1 MPDNYKYIKVEVAE
15 RIGTITL
22 NRPDSLNAFTQDML
36 TEALNAVRE
45 LNEHPDTVFTVLTG
59 EGRFFSAGA
68 DIRGEKIDSVAHEP
82 MTARPTPNLAI
93 LEVCLQVKTFQPVVS
108 DLGLSNTPSGV
119 ELMRALIDQRKVFV
133 LALNGPGVGGGGG
146 WFPGIADVVL
156 AADSTY
162 IQVPFSSLGLVPENG
177 GARTFAQTIG
187 VHRANEIFMFGKK
200 VTAQELR
207 QWGLVAEIFPTE
219 TFHRDVKSYLKRQLS
234 VNDGESMILARKLQ
248 NEPLRAER
256 MIALYDAADALTE
269 RIVDGAPARRFKA
282 KASELEAKSKKHS
295 KL

>member
-1 MPDNYKYIKVEVAE
+1 
-15 RIGTITL
+15 
-22 NRPDSLNAFTQDML
+22 
-36 TEALNAVRE
+36 
-45 LNEHPDTVFTVLTG
+45 
-59 EGRFFSAGA
+59 
-68 DIRGEKIDSVAHEP
+68 
-82 MTARPTPNLAI
+82 
-93 LEVCLQVKTFQPVVS
+93 
-108 DLGLSNTPSGV
+108 
-119 ELMRALIDQRKVFV
+119 MRALIDQRKVFV

-282 KASELEAKSKKHS
+282 KASELEGRSNSHVTSIHLLTFFSAKSKKHS